1 MASKMGGKKGHVSR
15 GRGKMKNENYEIAVD
30 KLLMMLTSEV
40 GSEVESMV
48 EGAPPT
54 QNRPAKSKQS
64 VTIGSRGDDLTVGA
78 FSRPLLNE
86 WGVGVRIGGGD
97 IVVTVSRVCVSAS
110 CEVVPIAYSLERDIF
125 MLEHK

>member
-15 GRGKMKNENYEIAVD
+15 GRGKMKNEKYEIAVE

-54 QNRPAKSKQS
+54 QNRPAKSK
-64 VTIGSRGDDLTVGA
+64 
-78 FSRPLLNE
+78 
-86 WGVGVRIGGGD
+86 
-97 IVVTVSRVCVSAS
+97 
-110 CEVVPIAYSLERDIF
+110 
-125 MLEHK
+125 